1 MVMNPQ
7 DEQMNKPRG
16 GLLGLFDKAMKAD
29 EDTGLSPLQNFA
41 AALDPL
47 ILKDLRGGEGIR
59 QQGVQR
65 AATMSKNKTVDM
77 LRQQGRND
85 LADAVMNRTIGPKEA
100 FSVMQSEKAADTAFQ
115 RQKDLA
121 AFSAGLKAPAAPK
134 LYSEFAKLNADLQAG
149 NISKDQYNAS
159 VQSFLN
165 KNKMSIRPFRD
176 INRKKTKVV
185 TVGSVKIGGDNPIS
199 VQSMTNTL
207 TTDIEATINQINQIT
222 EAGGDLVRV
231 SCPDKESTQA
241 LKKIIAP
248 KKNLSFSENFFHMC
262 FGKVP
267 EKEIV
272 KAFDVSLILYA
283 EHSFN
288 VSTFTARTITSSLS
302 DIHGAITGAIASLKG
317 PLHGGANEEVMHMM
331 KKIKKPENALKWI
344 NNALKN
350 KEVVMGFGH
359 RVYKSGDS
367 RVPTMREYFGKVA
380 KIKKD
385 KTFEKIYDIVEK
397 VMIKKKNIHPNVD
410 YPTGPTY
417 HLMGFDT
424 DFFTPIF
431 VISRITGWSAHIM
444 EQHAANKLI
453 RPLAKYKGSKHRTV
467 MQLNQR

>member
-1 MVMNPQ
+1 MS
-7 DEQMNKPRG
+7 DEIKK
-16 GLLGLFDKAMKAD
+16 GLLGIVVDETEVSKVMPEINSLTYRGYAAQDLCAKCKFEEVAYLILNGELPSKKQLKAFEKIERKNRKLSKTLLDDLKKIPKKAHPMDVARTAVSIMGLEDKETRDNSPKANMRKAMRI
-29 EDTGLSPLQNFA
+29 F
-41 AALDPL
+41 
-47 ILKDLRGGEGIR
+47 
-59 QQGVQR
+59 
-65 AATMSKNKTVDM
+65 SKTPV
-77 LRQQGRND
+77 
-85 LADAVMNRTIGPKEA
+85 A
-100 FSVMQSEKAADTAFQ
+100 
-115 RQKDLA
+115 LA
-121 AFSAGLKAPAAPK
+121 AFYRA
-134 LYSEFAKLNADLQAG
+134 
-149 NISKDQYNAS
+149 
-159 VQSFLN
+159 
-165 KNKMSIRPFRD
+165 
-176 INRKKTKVV
+176 RK
-185 TVGSVKIGGDNPIS
+185 G
-199 VQSMTNTL
+199 
-207 TTDIEATINQINQIT
+207 
-222 EAGGDLVRV
+222 
-231 SCPDKESTQA
+231 
-241 LKKIIAP
+241 KKIIPP

-267 EKEIV
+267 NKDIV

-331 KKIKKPENALKWI
+331 NKIKKPEKAHKWI
-344 NNALKN
+344 NKALDN
-350 KEVVMGFGH
+350 KDVIMGFGH

-385 KTFEKIYDIVEK
+385 KKFERIYNIVEK
-397 VMIKKKNIHPNVD
+397 VMIDRKNIHPNVD

-453 RPLAKYKGSKHRTV
+453 RPLASYKGSKYRKV
-467 MQLNQR
+467 VQLNQR

>member
-1 MVMNPQ
+1 MS
-7 DEQMNKPRG
+7 DDIKK
-16 GLLGLFDKAMKAD
+16 GLLGIVVD
-29 EDTGLSPLQNFA
+29 ETEVSKVMPEINSLTYRGYA
-41 AALDPL
+41 AQDLCAKCKFEEVAYL
-47 ILKDLRGGEGIR
+47 ILNGQLPNKKQLKQFEKQERKERKISKTLLEDIKKFPKKAHPMDVARTVVSIMGLEDKETKDNSPKANMRKVMRIF
-59 QQGVQR
+59 
-65 AATMSKNKTVDM
+65 AKTPV
-77 LRQQGRND
+77 
-85 LADAVMNRTIGPKEA
+85 A
-100 FSVMQSEKAADTAFQ
+100 
-115 RQKDLA
+115 LA
-121 AFSAGLKAPAAPK
+121 AFYRA
-134 LYSEFAKLNADLQAG
+134 
-149 NISKDQYNAS
+149 
-159 VQSFLN
+159 
-165 KNKMSIRPFRD
+165 
-176 INRKKTKVV
+176 RK
-185 TVGSVKIGGDNPIS
+185 G
-199 VQSMTNTL
+199 
-207 TTDIEATINQINQIT
+207 
-222 EAGGDLVRV
+222 
-231 SCPDKESTQA
+231 
-241 LKKIIAP
+241 KKIISP

-262 FGKVP
+262 FGKIP
-267 EKEIV
+267 NKDIV

-331 KKIKKPENALKWI
+331 NKIKKPENALKWI

-385 KTFEKIYDIVEK
+385 KKFEKIYDIVEK
-397 VMIKKKNIHPNVD
+397 VMIKEKNIHPNVD

-453 RPLAKYKGSKHRTV
+453 RPLASYKGNKHRKV
-467 MQLNQR
+467 LELNQR

>member
-1 MVMNPQ
+1 MS
-7 DEQMNKPRG
+7 DEIKK
-16 GLLGLFDKAMKAD
+16 GLLGIVVD
-29 EDTGLSPLQNFA
+29 ETEVSKVMPEINSLTYRGYA
-41 AALDPL
+41 AQDLCEYCRFEEVAYL
-47 ILKDLRGGEGIR
+47 ILNKDLPNSIQLKHFEKEEKNNREL
-59 QQGVQR
+59 
-65 AATMSKNKTVDM
+65 SKNLYEIIKHMPKKSHPMDVART
-77 LRQQGRND
+77 
-85 LADAVMNRTIGPKEA
+85 AV
-100 FSVMQSEKAADTAFQ
+100 SVMGLEDKETSNSSPEANMKKALRIFAKTPTA
-115 RQKDLA
+115 LA
-121 AFSAGLKAPAAPK
+121 AF
-134 LYSEFAKLNADLQAG
+134 YR
-149 NISKDQYNAS
+149 
-159 VQSFLN
+159 
-165 KNKMSIRPFRD
+165 IR
-176 INRKKTKVV
+176 N
-185 TVGSVKIGGDNPIS
+185 G
-199 VQSMTNTL
+199 
-207 TTDIEATINQINQIT
+207 
-222 EAGGDLVRV
+222 
-231 SCPDKESTQA
+231 
-241 LKKIIAP
+241 KKIIKP
-248 KKNLSFSENFFHMC
+248 KKELTFAENFFYMC

-267 EKEIV
+267 QKEIV

-331 KKIKKPENALKWI
+331 RKIKKPENALKWI

-453 RPLAKYKGSKHRTV
+453 RPLASYKGSKHRKV
-467 MQLNQR
+467 LQLNQR

>member
-1 MVMNPQ
+1 MS
-7 DEQMNKPRG
+7 DDIKK
-16 GLLGLFDKAMKAD
+16 GLLGIVVDETEISKVMPEINSLTYRGYAAQDLCEACRFEEVAYLILNKDLPNSIQLKKFENQEKDSRELSKNLYEIIKHMPKKSHPMDVARTVVSVLGLEDKETSNNSPEANMRKAMRI
-29 EDTGLSPLQNFA
+29 F
-41 AALDPL
+41 
-47 ILKDLRGGEGIR
+47 
-59 QQGVQR
+59 
-65 AATMSKNKTVDM
+65 SKT
-77 LRQQGRND
+77 
-85 LADAVMNRTIGPKEA
+85 P
-100 FSVMQSEKAADTAFQ
+100 TA
-115 RQKDLA
+115 LA
-121 AFSAGLKAPAAPK
+121 AF
-134 LYSEFAKLNADLQAG
+134 YR
-149 NISKDQYNAS
+149 
-159 VQSFLN
+159 
-165 KNKMSIRPFRD
+165 IRS
-176 INRKKTKVV
+176 
-185 TVGSVKIGGDNPIS
+185 G
-199 VQSMTNTL
+199 
-207 TTDIEATINQINQIT
+207 
-222 EAGGDLVRV
+222 
-231 SCPDKESTQA
+231 
-241 LKKIIAP
+241 KKIIKP
-248 KKNLSFSENFFHMC
+248 KKSLTFAENFFHMC
-262 FGKVP
+262 FDKVP
-267 EKEIV
+267 QKEIV

-344 NNALKN
+344 NKALDN
-350 KEVVMGFGH
+350 KDVVMGFGH

-397 VMIKKKNIHPNVD
+397 VMIKRKNIHPNVD

-453 RPLAKYKGSKHRTV
+453 RPLASYKGNKHRKV
-467 MQLNQR
+467 LELNQR

>member
-1 MVMNPQ
+1 MS
-7 DEQMNKPRG
+7 DDIKK
-16 GLLGLFDKAMKAD
+16 GLLGIIVD
-29 EDTGLSPLQNFA
+29 ETEISKVMPEINSLTYRGYA
-41 AALDPL
+41 AQDLCARCDFEKVAYL
-47 ILKDLRGGEGIR
+47 ILNKELPNKKRLKEFKKELSKEI
-59 QQGVQR
+59 
-65 AATMSKNKTVDM
+65 TLSKNLIDILKKIPKNSHPMDVART
-77 LRQQGRND
+77 
-85 LADAVMNRTIGPKEA
+85 AV
-100 FSVMQSEKAADTAFQ
+100 SVMGLEDKETKDNSPKANLRKAIRILAKTPTA
-115 RQKDLA
+115 LA
-121 AFSAGLKAPAAPK
+121 AFYRL
-134 LYSEFAKLNADLQAG
+134 
-149 NISKDQYNAS
+149 
-159 VQSFLN
+159 
-165 KNKMSIRPFRD
+165 
-176 INRKKTKVV
+176 RK
-185 TVGSVKIGGDNPIS
+185 G
-199 VQSMTNTL
+199 
-207 TTDIEATINQINQIT
+207 
-222 EAGGDLVRV
+222 
-231 SCPDKESTQA
+231 
-241 LKKIIAP
+241 KKIIAP
-248 KKNLSFSENFFHMC
+248 KKNLTFSENFFHMC

-344 NNALKN
+344 TKALKN
-350 KEVVMGFGH
+350 KDVVMGFGH

-397 VMIKKKNIHPNVD
+397 VMIEEKNIYPNVD

-453 RPLAKYKGSKHRTV
+453 RPLASYKGSKHRKV
-467 MQLNQR
+467 LELNFR

>member
-1 MVMNPQ
+1 MS
-7 DEQMNKPRG
+7 EEIKK
-16 GLLGLFDKAMKAD
+16 GLLGIVVD
-29 EDTGLSPLQNFA
+29 ETEVSKVMPEINSLTYRGYA
-41 AALDPL
+41 AQDLCEYCRFEEVAYL
-47 ILKDLRGGEGIR
+47 ILNKDLPNSIQLKHFEKEEKNNREL
-59 QQGVQR
+59 
-65 AATMSKNKTVDM
+65 SKNLYEIIKHMPKKSHPMDVART
-77 LRQQGRND
+77 
-85 LADAVMNRTIGPKEA
+85 AV
-100 FSVMQSEKAADTAFQ
+100 SVMGLEDKETTDSSPEANLRKALRIFAKTPTA
-115 RQKDLA
+115 LA
-121 AFSAGLKAPAAPK
+121 AF
-134 LYSEFAKLNADLQAG
+134 YR
-149 NISKDQYNAS
+149 
-159 VQSFLN
+159 
-165 KNKMSIRPFRD
+165 IRS
-176 INRKKTKVV
+176 
-185 TVGSVKIGGDNPIS
+185 G
-199 VQSMTNTL
+199 
-207 TTDIEATINQINQIT
+207 
-222 EAGGDLVRV
+222 
-231 SCPDKESTQA
+231 
-241 LKKIIAP
+241 KKIIKP
-248 KKNLSFSENFFHMC
+248 QKELTFTENFFHMC

-267 EKEIV
+267 QKEIV

-331 KKIKKPENALKWI
+331 RKIKKPENALKWI
-344 NNALKN
+344 NDALKN
-350 KEVVMGFGH
+350 KDVVMGFGH

-453 RPLAKYKGSKHRTV
+453 RPLAKYKGNKHRKV
-467 MQLNQR
+467 MELNYR

>member
-1 MVMNPQ
+1 MS
-7 DEQMNKPRG
+7 DEIKK
-16 GLLGLFDKAMKAD
+16 GLLGIVVDETEISKVMPEINSLTYRGYAAQDLCARCKFEEVAYLILNKELPNKKQLTQFEKEETKERVLSKNLINILKQMPKKSHPMDVARTAVSVMGLEDKETKNNSPKANLRKAMRI
-29 EDTGLSPLQNFA
+29 F
-41 AALDPL
+41 
-47 ILKDLRGGEGIR
+47 
-59 QQGVQR
+59 
-65 AATMSKNKTVDM
+65 SKT
-77 LRQQGRND
+77 
-85 LADAVMNRTIGPKEA
+85 P
-100 FSVMQSEKAADTAFQ
+100 TA
-115 RQKDLA
+115 LA
-121 AFSAGLKAPAAPK
+121 AFYRL
-134 LYSEFAKLNADLQAG
+134 
-149 NISKDQYNAS
+149 
-159 VQSFLN
+159 
-165 KNKMSIRPFRD
+165 
-176 INRKKTKVV
+176 RK
-185 TVGSVKIGGDNPIS
+185 G
-199 VQSMTNTL
+199 
-207 TTDIEATINQINQIT
+207 
-222 EAGGDLVRV
+222 
-231 SCPDKESTQA
+231 
-241 LKKIIAP
+241 KKIITP
-248 KKNLSFSENFFHMC
+248 KKNLTFSENFFYMC

-267 EKEIV
+267 DKEIV

-344 NNALKN
+344 NKALDN
-350 KEVVMGFGH
+350 KDVVMGFGH

-397 VMIKKKNIHPNVD
+397 VMIERKNIHPNVD

-431 VISRITGWSAHIM
+431 VISRITGWTAHIM

-453 RPLAKYKGSKHRTV
+453 RPLASYKGNKHRKV
-467 MQLNQR
+467 IQLNQR